1 MSYVKDYIFRLDKK
15 IDFFDVNLN
24 ITIFHYTPTMI
35 AVRNHIV
42 VVDDEPD
49 LAILFSE
56 ALNSAGLES
65 VSFNDPLAALQYI
78 REYHSKVALLLTD
91 WKMPQMNGYELM
103 NEVRKIDESIEVMI
117 MSAFELEKD
126 KLREANMDDYLR
138 KPLHIT
144 QLIDAVKNKH
154 KEMLVI
160 NSFSQD

>member
-1 MSYVKDYIFRLDKK
+1 MC
-15 IDFFDVNLN
+15 
-24 ITIFHYTPTMI
+24 

-56 ALNSAGLES
+56 ALKLAGFES
-65 VSFNDPLAALQYI
+65 VSFDDPVAALEYI
-78 REYHSKVALLLTD
+78 RDSHSKIALLLTD

-103 NEVRKIDESIEVMI
+103 EEITKIDESIRVML

-126 KLREANMDDYLR
+126 KLREINMNDYLR

-144 QLIDAVKNKH
+144 QLIDAVKNKYN
-154 KEMLVI
+154 ETLLI
-160 NSFSQD
+160 NSFAQE